1 MHYEI
6 FGAIYTNKINHMNEL
21 YIFYEDYKVEVLARL
36 PFFLSELV
44 ELFTANEFYD
54 FIEKHG
60 GKKIY
65 LGKHKSKLEMSLKIS
80 LTESHYRKLC
90 SLADSS
96 GYIEIPNRW
105 GIFSLLRKI
114 AYENSIKNGMANDE
128 LIRVFGI
135 SQRTI
140 STARKRIAI
149 SKQS

>member
-21 YIFYEDYKVEVLARL
+21 YTFYDEYKIEILARL

-44 ELFTANEFYD
+44 ESFSAKEFYQ
-54 FIEKHG
+54 FIGEYG
-60 GKKIY
+60 GRKIY
-65 LGKHKSKLEMSLKIS
+65 LGKHKSKLEQSLSIE
-80 LTESHYRKLC
+80 LTQARYDKLC

-105 GIFSLLRKI
+105 GVFSLLRKI
-114 AYENSIKNGMANDE
+114 AYEDSIKNGMDNDE

-140 STARKRIAI
+140 STVRKKIAV
-149 SKQS
+149 SRQS

>member
-6 FGAIYTNKINHMNEL
+6 FGAIYTNNINHMNEL
-21 YIFYEDYKVEVLARL
+21 QTFYREHKVEVLSRL
-36 PFFLSELV
+36 PFFLAELV
-44 ELFTANEFYD
+44 EPFSAKEFYQ
-54 FIEKHG
+54 FIELHG

-65 LGKHKSKLEMSLKIS
+65 LGKHKSKLEENLAMHIS
-80 LTESHYRKLC
+80 DSRYIKLC

-114 AYENSIKNGMANDE
+114 AYENSIKNGMENNE

-140 STARKRIAI
+140 STVRKKIAVL
-149 SKQS
+149 KQS

>member
-1 MHYEI
+1 
-6 FGAIYTNKINHMNEL
+6 MNEL
-21 YIFYEDYKVEVLARL
+21 NTFYEEHQTEVLARL

-44 ELFTANEFYD
+44 EPFTAMEFYE
-54 FIEKHG
+54 FIGKHG

-65 LGKHKSKLEMSLKIS
+65 LGKDKSKLEEHLGIILTDIRYTKI
-80 LTESHYRKLC
+80 C

-114 AYENSIKNGMANDE
+114 AYENSIKNGMENDE
-128 LIRVFGI
+128 LIRVFGV

-140 STARKRIAI
+140 STVRKKIAI
-149 SKQS
+149 SKSS